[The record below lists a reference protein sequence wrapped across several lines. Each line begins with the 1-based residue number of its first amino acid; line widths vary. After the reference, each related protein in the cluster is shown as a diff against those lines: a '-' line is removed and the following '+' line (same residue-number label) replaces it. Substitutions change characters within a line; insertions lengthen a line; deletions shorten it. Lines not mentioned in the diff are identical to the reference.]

1 MKGQLYLED
10 GSLYEGEGFG
20 AAATCVGELVFN
32 TSMTGYQKIL
42 TDPSYS
48 GQIITMTYPLIGNY
62 GINDED
68 NQSDKIYAFGLVVKE
83 PCNEP
88 SNYRCK
94 KTLSEWLVEMGIP
107 GVSGLDTRQITKR
120 IRKQGTVK
128 CVISTEN
135 KSVMELKKLCDEAEL
150 RGDYMKEASW
160 AAAKYSDFS
169 IKGGLAGGCASA
181 AGVCSGAAAGA
192 AASSGCVGAAAA
204 AGSSPAAAAKY
215 KVAVLDF
222 GIKQSILDDLE
233 SYGCGIKIFPYGFTA
248 EEVLAS
254 NPDGVFLSNGPGDPE
269 EATEAIA
276 EVKKL
281 MQANKPDGKPLPMF
295 GICMGHQILALA
307 AGGETY
313 KLKYGHRG
321 GNHGVYN
328 KETDRSY
335 ITSQNHGYA
344 VKAESMILK
353 NMDVTEVNLNDKTVE
368 GMKHRERPIFS
379 VQYHPEASPGPC
391 DSKYLF
397 EKFTQLMDE

>member
-10 GSLYEGEGFG
+10 GSLYEGDGFG

-83 PCNEP
+83 PCDEP

-169 IKGGLAGGCASA
+169 IN
-181 AGVCSGAAAGA
+181 GAA
-192 AASSGCVGAAAA
+192 S
-204 AGSSPAAAAKY
+204 KY

>member
-169 IKGGLAGGCASA
+169 IKGGWATSGGQA
-181 AGVCSGAAAGA
+181 A
-192 AASSGCVGAAAA
+192 
-204 AGSSPAAAAKY
+204 PETKY